1 MEHAPDF
8 EPRTAVVTG
17 SDSGIGRATA
27 VALAAAG
34 MDVGITWHRDEEG
47 AERTAEEVRSYD
59 RRAVVARLDTT
70 ELERCG
76 AVVDGLVQRLGGLD
90 VFVHNS
96 GTGANVPFLE
106 TSLGTWRK
114 VLATDLDGAFVC
126 LQAAARHLV
135 AAAGGA
141 GG

>member
-1 MEHAPDF
+1 M
-8 EPRTAVVTG
+8 VTG

-70 ELERCG
+70 
-76 AVVDGLVQRLGGLD
+76 
-90 VFVHNS
+90 
-96 GTGANVPFLE
+96 
-106 TSLGTWRK
+106 
-114 VLATDLDGAFVC
+114 
-126 LQAAARHLV
+126 
-135 AAAGGA
+135 
-141 GG
+141 